1 MGWEKLIQKKH
12 HGGIGFRDLALFNQA
27 LLARQAWRLIHQPDS
42 LCARLL
48 KAKYYPNDV
57 LTDTTFIKNS
67 SPTWQGITHGLELL
81 KKGLV
86 WRIVNGKRIR
96 IWRDNWLA
104 RGNHKVSGNPT
115 GSGLRWVQDLIDPKG
130 LERATDQINFPWT
143 RR

>member
-12 HGGIGFRDLALFNQA
+12 HGGIGFRDLA
-27 LLARQAWRLIHQPDS
+27 
-42 LCARLL
+42 
-48 KAKYYPNDV
+48 AKYYPNDV
-57 LTDTTFIKNS
+57 LTDTAFIKNS
-67 SPTWQGITHGLELL
+67 SPTWQGITHCLELL

-86 WRIVNGKRIR
+86 WGIVNGKRIH

-115 GSGLRWVQDLIDPKG
+115 GSRLRWVQDLIDPKG